1 MSIYD
6 DTSWTA
12 DAGQDALPRHTDGNC
27 TTIPEPSSLLVTV
40 KPIYTMLVQIVN
52 DPIFV
57 TFRNLLSIIHV
68 NVLFS
73 IYV

>member
-12 DAGQDALPRHTDGNC
+12 DAGQDALPRHTDSNC
-27 TTIPEPSSLLVTV
+27 TAVPEPSSFLVITKSIDIV
-40 KPIYTMLVQIVN
+40 LVLIVN

-57 TFRNLLSIIHV
+57 TYRNLLSIIYV